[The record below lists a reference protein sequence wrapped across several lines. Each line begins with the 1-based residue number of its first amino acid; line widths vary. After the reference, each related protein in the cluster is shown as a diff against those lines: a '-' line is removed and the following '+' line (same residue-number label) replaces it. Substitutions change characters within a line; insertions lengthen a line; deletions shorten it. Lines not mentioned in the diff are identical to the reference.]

1 MLNNMNTIMKGFI
14 LLNLFLIY
22 SRYCRTV
29 HLGKSLKPKQFR
41 PYNLTTH
48 ILISYEQEL
57 IKISRCNN
65 VDGTQL
71 LKEAKLMQHVCHQ
84 FARFMTDFQFV
95 EKPPNM

>member
-1 MLNNMNTIMKGFI
+1 MKGFI

-57 IKISRCNN
+57 IKISRCNVKN
-65 VDGTQL
+65 LIQ
-71 LKEAKLMQHVCHQ
+71 KS
-84 FARFMTDFQFV
+84 RFCDHISL
-95 EKPPNM
+95 EKPSQWQILINILQPVNLKKNRTNHF